1 MHSFHPRN
9 ERTATLLIRGVA
21 LGAVLAAIGC
31 ASPGPPRAPSL
42 NLPEL
47 VRDLTVTRIG
57 NTVELHF
64 TAPSRS
70 TDKLPLRGG
79 KVTGQL
85 CRQLDHQPCLPVP
98 SSKTTVATGGPN
110 GTHNLVTWTDTLP
123 TDLAQGSP
131 RLLTYRVE
139 FFSPAGQSAG
149 ASAPAVTAAGS
160 PPPPAGNLHAEGSRL
175 GVVLSWDPSPQPGD
189 ILLRRE
195 DLAPTPPPQHKPSST
210 TTKAPPPI
218 VWLGTHPPT
227 DTPAQPNRMLDATA
241 LPDTPYR
248 YIAQRRLTIQL
259 GVSSIELRSAP
270 SAPITFTLH
279 ETYPPL
285 APTGLTAVGFFTPTP
300 STFAIDLV
308 WQPVD
313 NTGLLAGLAGY
324 NIYREPLSPTGEPTA
339 ARTRLNTSPVQL
351 PGFHDTTANPTTS
364 YRYSVTAIDAK
375 GNESSAATVLLEPS
389 AAQ

>member
-149 ASAPAVTAAGS
+149 ASAPAATAAGS

-175 GVVLSWDPSPQPGD
+175 GVVLSWDPSAQPGD

-195 DLAPTPPPQHKPSST
+195 D
-210 TTKAPPPI
+210 
-218 VWLGTHPPT
+218 
-227 DTPAQPNRMLDATA
+227 
-241 LPDTPYR
+241 
-248 YIAQRRLTIQL
+248 
-259 GVSSIELRSAP
+259 
-270 SAPITFTLH
+270 
-279 ETYPPL
+279 L